1 MTNGDCERCYVRPMS
16 IRIRP
21 ATALDA
27 TAVADVHR
35 TSWEDTY
42 RGLLPDDVIARHT
55 ISMDGVW
62 MARLADPGPTT
73 TWVATHDD
81 DVVGFILVEAMGP
94 GHPAPLR
101 VGGLYLRPEVK
112 RRGYGTAL
120 LEYAIADVP
129 AYTEV
134 AVSNRG
140 AMEFWERLGFKQTG
154 AEFDEA
160 FGAHIATLVREG

>member
-1 MTNGDCERCYVRPMS
+1 MS

-27 TAVADVHR
+27 PAIADVHR
-35 TSWEDTY
+35 TSWQETY
-42 RGLLPDDVIARHT
+42 RGILPEDIIERHT

-62 MARLADPGPTT
+62 MARLADPGATT
-73 TWVATHDD
+73 TWVATEDN

-94 GHPAPLR
+94 DHPASLR
-101 VGGLYLRPEVK
+101 VGALYLRPEVK

-120 LEYAIADVP
+120 LEYAIGDVP

-140 AMEFWERLGFKQTG
+140 AMDFWNRLGFLQTTTT
-154 AEFDEA
+154 FNEA
-160 FGAHIATLVREG
+160 FGSEIATLVRKEG